1 MSEVYITPCDSYD
14 TAEVADAVDGIFQA
28 LGGIGRFV
36 RPGERILLKPNLL
49 MPKQPSAATT
59 THPAIVAAV
68 ARAVIAAGGTAVIA
82 DSPGGPY
89 NRAVLRALYKVCG
102 MERAAQESG
111 AELNYNTSVREAAYP
126 GGVTAKSFSV
136 IEPFFACDK
145 VINLAKIKTH
155 GMTYYTGGVKNLF
168 GLIGGLSKAEY
179 HMRYKNK
186 EDFCSALVDLCE
198 FAKPALTILDGV
210 VGMEGNGPSNGSPR
224 ALGVLVAGEN
234 PHLCDL
240 AATAIIGAKPD
251 DVWTLRHAITRG
263 LCPQTLEGCAAGE
276 PVERFAV
283 DDFRFPDTKSVTFDD
298 SLPKFIRRL
307 ANRLLL
313 PFPQFDAQRCVRCM
327 RCASV
332 CPAGAISAT
341 WETDGAEELPRTQ
354 EQEGAQNQNTQEAM
368 PLRVGEKDKR
378 KGLPR
383 LDKRNCI
390 QCYCCQEL
398 CPHDA
403 ILLQKRRVTKW

>member
-1 MSEVYITPCDSYD
+1 MNDVYITSCGSYEQ
-14 TAEVADAVDGIFQA
+14 AEVDGAVNAVFQG
-28 LGGIGRFV
+28 LGGVERFV
-36 RPGERILLKPNLL
+36 RPGERVLLKPNLL
-49 MPKQPSAATT
+49 MPKQPAAATT
-59 THPAIVAAV
+59 THPEIVAAV
-68 ARAVIAAGGTAVIA
+68 ARAVRKAGGTAVIA

-102 MERAAQESG
+102 MDKAAQDSG
-111 AELNYNTSVREAAYP
+111 AELNYDAAVREAAYP
-126 GGVTAKSFSV
+126 EGVTAKSFSV
-136 IEPFFACDK
+136 IEPFFTCDK

-186 EDFCSALVDLCE
+186 EDFCSALVDLCT
-198 FAKPALTILDGV
+198 FAKPAFTILDGV
-210 VGMEGNGPSNGSPR
+210 VGMEGNGPSNGTPR

-240 AATAIIGAKPD
+240 AAVAVIGAKPD
-251 DVWTLRHAITRG
+251 DVWTLRHAIARG
-263 LCPQTLEGCAAGE
+263 LCPPELEGCVRGE

-298 SLPKFIRRL
+298 SLPKSIRRL
-307 ANRLLL
+307 ANRFLL
-313 PFPQFDAQRCVRCM
+313 PFPRFDGERCVRCM

-332 CPAGAISAT
+332 CPAGAILKA
-341 WETDGAEELPRTQ
+341 G
-354 EQEGAQNQNTQEAM
+354 EQ
-368 PLRVGEKDKR
+368 P
-378 KGLPR
+378 LPR
-383 LDKRNCI
+383 LNKQKCI

-403 ILLQKRRVTKW
+403 IVLQKRRVAKW